1 MKKIFSLLF
10 ISVLVLQANAQIE
23 KPITKGSFRVGGSFD
38 FSIDKSNYVTDDGLI
53 AVEREHT
60 IFEGTIGFGYFIFN
74 KFSIG
79 IELDYIINR
88 TDYGQSISTS
98 DEVIIGPTIRYYTKV
113 GIFAKG
119 AVEFG
124 YYYWGPKIDQIK
136 YRNFLWDIGI
146 GYSLFLNKNIA
157 LESIVSYS
165 ELRKTAIEKDYSD
178 REIRGFNMTIGFQIY
193 FNGPRNDQ
201 INN

>member
-1 MKKIFSLLF
+1 MKKILML
-10 ISVLVLQANAQIE
+10 SVLIAFTYMNVLGQIE
-23 KPITKGSFRVGGSFD
+23 KPIKKGNFMIGGGLD
-38 FSIDKSNYVTDDGLI
+38 FNTDKSNYVTDDGLI

-60 IFEGTIGFGYFIFN
+60 IFEGNIGFSYFIFN

-98 DEVIIGPTIRYYTKV
+98 DEVIIGPVIRYYTKV

-119 AVEFG
+119 AVGFG
-124 YYYWGPKIDQIK
+124 YYYWGPKVDQIK

-165 ELRKTAIEKDYSD
+165 ELRKTAIEKDYSN
-178 REIRGFNMTIGFQIY
+178 REIRGFNMTIGFKIY
-193 FNGPRNDQ
+193 
-201 INN
+201 ITSKK